1 MSRAFVREDDQAGD
15 ALPDRVQSEHP
26 NWVTPRGLALLEA
39 RQRELEQA
47 LAEAREAQDKDLA
60 ARIARDLRYCTARR
74 GSARVIQV
82 QGVPDR
88 VRFGVA
94 VVLGLAHGEERELR
108 LVGEDEAD
116 PSAGLISWVA
126 PLAQALLGRAVGDDV
141 RFLEQDAVILAL
153 RP

>member
-1 MSRAFVREDDQAGD
+1 MGE

-39 RQRELEQA
+39 RQRELERA
-47 LAEAREAQDKDLA
+47 LAEAREAQDKDLV
-60 ARIARDLRYCTARR
+60 ARIARDLRYYTARR
-74 GSARVIQV
+74 GSARVIEV

-94 VVLGLAHGEERELR
+94 VALGLGHGEARELR

-126 PLAQALLGRAVGDDV
+126 PLAQALLGRALGDEV
-141 RFLEQDAVILAL
+141 RFLEHDAVILAL